1 MNLATPFNFVYTVD
15 TIGGHSGSPVVNRN
29 GEIVGLNF
37 DSNQQKLANRYAY
50 VDEADGARAIAVH
63 SAAII
68 ESLTKLYGAQSL
80 VDELQI
86 GVGQP
91 ATVAAGAVGRP
102 FQGRQDPAAAAAVP
116 SHRGGS
122 GAARIATS

>member
-15 TIGGHSGSPVVNRN
+15 TIGGNSGSPVVNRN
-29 GEIVGLNF
+29 GEIVGINF

-68 ESLTKLYGAQSL
+68 ESLTKLYGAQNL
-80 VDELQI
+80 VAELQI
-86 GVGQP
+86 GVGRP
-91 ATVAAGAVGRP
+91 AQGAAGTSGKPR
-102 FQGRQDPAAAAAVP
+102 AAAVP
-116 SHRGGS
+116 LHRGCS
-122 GAARIATS
+122 GAGRIATS